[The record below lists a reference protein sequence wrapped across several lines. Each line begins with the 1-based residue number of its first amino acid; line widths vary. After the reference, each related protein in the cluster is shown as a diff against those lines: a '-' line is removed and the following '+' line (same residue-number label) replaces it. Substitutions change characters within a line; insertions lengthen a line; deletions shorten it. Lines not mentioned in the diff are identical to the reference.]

1 MATPKS
7 CSRCEKGRGTSF
19 CVGCQAY
26 FCKKCHQQHRDDMAN
41 QLEGFIGDRN
51 GLQYQITEATKEE
64 NFDSPLLVEIEDW
77 QSKTIEKVKRVAEQ
91 AKKQVIKLLNSKKT
105 EIKSE
110 FEKFSQ
116 ELIQLKENED
126 LLENDLEYL
135 KQTVGELNQKL
146 KELSKQPGI
155 ELCKEQSDQIEW
167 DTLIYIREKTS
178 FTLKPLHPKPLSK
191 FIIEFIF
198 TLHVV

>member
-1 MATPKS
+1 
-7 CSRCEKGRGTSF
+7 
-19 CVGCQAY
+19 
-26 FCKKCHQQHRDDMAN
+26 MAN

>member
-41 QLEGFIGDRN
+41 QLEGFIENRN
-51 GLQYQITEATKEE
+51 ELQYQITKATEE
-64 NFDSPLLVEIEDW
+64 KNFDSPLLVEIEDW
-77 QSKTIEKVKRVAEQ
+77 QSKTIEKVKKVAEQ
-91 AKKQVIKLLNSKKT
+91 AKEQVIKLLNSKKT
-105 EIKSE
+105 EIKFE
-110 FEKFSQ
+110 FEKFSK
-116 ELIQLKENED
+116 ELIQLKDNDD
-126 LLENDLEYL
+126 LLENDLEHL

-146 KELSKQPGI
+146 KELSKQPEI
-155 ELCKEQSDQIEW
+155 ELCKEQGNQIEW
-167 DTLIYIREKTS
+167 DILIYIREKTS
-178 FTLKPLHPKPLSK
+178 FTPKPPRPKPLGK
-191 FIIEFIF
+191 FIIEYIF